1 MERRQHQVVHQ
12 SDRAIL
18 TSVSENLDLEELRQ
32 LALSAGVEVV
42 GEFFQKRVEP
52 NPVTYLGQGKAQE
65 LGALVEK
72 LQANMVIADD
82 DLSPI
87 QQRNLE
93 DVIHARVIDRTQLI
107 LDIFARRAHTR
118 EGKLQVE
125 LAQLTYLLPRLRG
138 EGVAMSRLGGGIGTR
153 GPGETKLESDRKR
166 IRKRIQDLEEEIEE
180 VQRHRTQAR
189 ESRRRLPFPSA
200 ALVGYTSAGKST
212 LLNALT
218 GAHVYT
224 DSMLFATLDP
234 TTRRV
239 LLPSGWG
246 ILLTDTVGFIQR
258 LPHHLVAAFRAT
270 LEEVVEADL
279 LIHVVDVSHPRW
291 EAQMSAVKEVL
302 EELGAGRKPLITV
315 YNKVDKIANQYEL
328 RQLVAHQP
336 DSVYISALKRQ
347 GLQDLLLL
355 VEKVLQRLLVPL
367 RLQIPY
373 QEGQILA
380 QCHEWGRVDR
390 VEYQADYVLVEGRFT
405 REFANRMKPY
415 QV

>member
-1 MERRQHQVVHQ
+1 MERRQHQVVNQ

-18 TSVSENLDLEELRQ
+18 TSVSEHLDLEELRQ

-42 GEFFQKRVEP
+42 GEFFQKRAEP

-72 LQANMVIADD
+72 LQANTVIADD

-93 DVIHARVIDRTQLI
+93 DIVHARVIDRTQLI

-138 EGVAMSRLGGGIGTR
+138 EGVVMSRLGGGIGTR

-180 VQRHRTQAR
+180 VKQHRNRAR

-224 DSMLFATLDP
+224 DARLFATLDP

-246 ILLTDTVGFIQR
+246 VLLTDTVGFIQR
-258 LPHHLVAAFRAT
+258 LPYHLVAAFRAT

-279 LIHVVDVSHPRW
+279 LIHVVDVSHPHR
-291 EAQMSAVKEVL
+291 EAQMAAVKEVL
-302 EELGAGRKPLITV
+302 EELGAGHKPLITA
-315 YNKVDKIANQYEL
+315 YNKADKVVDQYEL

-373 QEGQILA
+373 QQSQILA

-405 REFANRMKPY
+405 REFANRVKLY

>member
-1 MERRQHQVVHQ
+1 MVNQ

-18 TSVSENLDLEELRQ
+18 TSVSEHLDLEELRQ

-42 GEFFQKRVEP
+42 GEFFQKRAEP

-72 LQANMVIADD
+72 LQANTVIADD

-93 DVIHARVIDRTQLI
+93 DIVHARVIDRTQLI

-138 EGVAMSRLGGGIGTR
+138 EGVVMSRLGGGIGTR

-180 VQRHRTQAR
+180 VKQHRNRAR

-224 DSMLFATLDP
+224 DARLFATLDP

-246 ILLTDTVGFIQR
+246 VLLTDTVGFIQR
-258 LPHHLVAAFRAT
+258 LPYHLVAAFRAT

-279 LIHVVDVSHPRW
+279 LIHVVDVSHPHR
-291 EAQMSAVKEVL
+291 EAQMAAVKEVL
-302 EELGAGRKPLITV
+302 EELGAGHKPLITA
-315 YNKVDKIANQYEL
+315 YNKADKVVDQYEL

-373 QEGQILA
+373 QQSQILA

-405 REFANRMKPY
+405 REFANRVKLY

>member
-1 MERRQHQVVHQ
+1 MVNQ

-18 TSVSENLDLEELRQ
+18 TSVSEHLDLEELRQ

-42 GEFFQKRVEP
+42 GEFFQKRAEP

-72 LQANMVIADD
+72 LQANTVIADD

-93 DVIHARVIDRTQLI
+93 DIVHARVIDRTQLI

-138 EGVAMSRLGGGIGTR
+138 EGVVMSRLGGGIGTR

-180 VQRHRTQAR
+180 VKQHRNRAR

-224 DSMLFATLDP
+224 DARLFATLDP

-246 ILLTDTVGFIQR
+246 VLLTDTVGFIQR
-258 LPHHLVAAFRAT
+258 LPYHLVAAFRAT

-279 LIHVVDVSHPRW
+279 LIHVVDVSHPHR
-291 EAQMSAVKEVL
+291 EAQMTAVKEVL
-302 EELGAGRKPLITV
+302 EELGAGHKPLITA
-315 YNKVDKIANQYEL
+315 YNKADKVVDQYEL

-373 QEGQILA
+373 QQSQILA

-405 REFANRMKPY
+405 REFANRVKLY